1 MLKQRWGFQKTLRK
15 RWDLK
20 LTFRNSTP
28 DPRRVGPLY
37 SFHFLLLF
45 FHFFHLWPHWGLLP
59 SYHSYLSLYRLSA
72 AESRRAIMEIEY
84 NKSFNFKPPQNGHQ
98 VMFTCLPRGES
109 AIYYGEIGAQIS
121 LALFS
126 GRSIS
131 WTCCDEMRA
140 APASQSLMPN
150 VNSRSLL
157 SPTPCFTS
165 CVIPEIY

>member
-1 MLKQRWGFQKTLRK
+1 MHRLNKIRRHCFTLF
-15 RWDLK
+15 
-20 LTFRNSTP
+20 THFTSSTC
-28 DPRRVGPLY
+28 GCTGGY
-37 SFHFLLLF
+37 SCTSI
-45 FHFFHLWPHWGLLP
+45 
-59 SYHSYLSLYRLSA
+59 SYHSYLSLYTLFSA

-98 VMFTCLPRGES
+98 VMFTCLPRPRGES
-109 AIYYGEIGAQIS
+109 AIHYGEIGAQIS